1 MDLEQNIS
9 DAKTKKALR
18 DILYR
23 CGVYRKKN
31 RRTNNESE
39 VDQLS

>member
-9 DAKTKKALR
+9 DLKTKKALR

-31 RRTNNESE
+31 RKTLNDS
-39 VDQLS
+39 